1 VDIRARGVTVTT
13 PLAEISAEADRLLD
27 AARDRGVPL
36 RLLGGLAVQR
46 HTRLA
51 ALSRPTAD
59 IDLATVARRGPDVG
73 ALLGAEGYRAD
84 EAVNA
89 LNGRR
94 RLLFYDDGNGR
105 KVDVFVGVFEMC
117 HAIPV
122 SERLDADPR
131 TIPLAELLLTKLQI
145 VELNEKD
152 LRDLIALLASQPV
165 GAGDDGINASRIA
178 GLLADDWGLWRTSRE
193 NLDRVR
199 DGLGAYGLSAAD
211 AQRVLGACDA
221 LWEAVEAHPKTLR
234 WRMRARVGERKRW
247 FEQPEELG

>member
-1 VDIRARGVTVTT
+1 MSAPG
-13 PLAEISAEADRLLD
+13 PLAEISAEADRLLA
-27 AARDRGVPL
+27 AARRDGVPL

-51 ALSRPTAD
+51 ALSRETAD
-59 IDLATVARRGPDVG
+59 IDLATVARRGPDVSR
-73 ALLGAEGYRAD
+73 LLAGEGYRPD

-94 RLLFYDDGNGR
+94 RLLFYDDRNAR
-105 KVDVFVGVFEMC
+105 KVDVFVGTFEMC

-122 SERLDADPR
+122 SDRLDADPH

-165 GAGDDGINASRIA
+165 GSGDDGIDATRIA
-178 GLLADDWGLWRTSRE
+178 ELLADDWGLWRTSRE
-193 NLDRVR
+193 NLHRVR
-199 DGLGAYGLSAAD
+199 AGIGAYPLSKAD
-211 AQRVLGACDA
+211 AQRVLDACDA
-221 LWEAVEAHPKTLR
+221 LWEAAEARPKTLR
-234 WRMRARVGERKRW
+234 WRMRARVGDRRRW
-247 FEQPEELG
+247 FEQPEEVG